1 MKNLM
6 KKGVPLFL
14 ILLLFT
20 TFIGTNKVKAYYNGY
35 NIQWNFKIN
44 LVGDAKRVYDYDGR
58 ILTYNMEKF
67 ERAKFSGE
75 TYNINTKEVAIQTNL
90 TNHYNNI
97 YIQVDG
103 KFVGKSNDILLGF
116 EHKGK
121 EYYTTFPI
129 KYLTPGKHHIEVISD
144 PPYNDFSGERKKD
157 YCYVNV
163 PVFEDEKIL
172 SSIEKINKGD
182 ATLDDYE
189 IVGVNPLT
197 ISDDELL
204 NNRIKGKNVN
214 AANVQETAN
223 KIISEIKEEKRL
235 EQAFKKINE
244 GIGDTND
251 YKIIGIEN
259 ITSSNLKEL
268 NVAIKFARQA
278 KQSDLT
284 KNEIELIM
292 KNLPQQIE
300 KSFEAV
306 NAGTATLDDY
316 QLIGITG
323 ITEVNLVDVN
333 EALKGKEFK
342 VVSKVQSAANIITDS
357 LKSINSGVPYISYY
371 EKLGITTVN
380 SDNIKAT
387 AKAVKEAR
395 DAKKVDLTK
404 TEINKIVNEVLEK
417 IEKSFEAVNAGTA
430 TLADYELIGVTGVTE
445 INLVDVNEALKGKGH
460 TIVSKVQSEANVI
473 INSLDSINKGYTST
487 SYYERLGITTVKSD
501 NVKVIAK
508 AVKEARDAKKVNL
521 TKAEIN
527 KIVNEVL
534 DKIKKSFDSVN
545 AGTSTLAD
553 YELIGV
559 TGVTEINLVDVNEVL
574 KGKGYTIVSKVQSE
588 GNVIIN
594 SLDSINKGYTST
606 SYYEKLG
613 ITTVKSDNIK
623 AIAKAVKEAR
633 DAKKVNLTKAE
644 INKIVNEVLDKIKK
658 SFDSVNAG
666 TSTLADYELIGV
678 TGVTEINLVD
688 VNEVLKGKGYT
699 IVSKVQSEANVIINS
714 LDSINKGYT
723 STSYYERLGITTVK
737 SDNIKAIVKAVKEAR
752 DAKKVNLTK
761 AEINK
766 IVNEVLDKIKKSFG
780 AVNAGTATLADY
792 ELIGITG
799 VTEIN
804 LVDVNEALKGKGHKV
819 VSKVQ
824 SEANIIINS
833 LDSINKGYTST
844 SYYERLG
851 ITTVKSD
858 NIKAIAKAV
867 KEARDAKKV
876 NLTKAE
882 INKIVN
888 EVLDKIK
895 KSFGAVNAGTATLAD
910 YELIGVTGV
919 TEINLVDVNESLK
932 GKGHIIVS
940 KVQSEANVII
950 NSLDSI
956 NKGYT
961 STSYYEKLGITTV
974 KSDNIKAIA
983 KAVKEARDAKKVN
996 LTKAE
1001 INKIVNEVLNKK

>member
-20 TFIGTNKVKAYYNGY
+20 TFIGTKKVKAYYNGY

-58 ILTYNMEKF
+58 ILTYNMENF
-67 ERAKFSGE
+67 EKVNFSGE

-116 EHKGK
+116 EQKGK

-197 ISDDELL
+197 ISDHELL

-259 ITSSNLKEL
+259 IPSSNLKEL

-342 VVSKVQSAANIITDS
+342 VVSKVQS
-357 LKSINSGVPYISYY
+357 
-371 EKLGITTVN
+371 
-380 SDNIKAT
+380 
-387 AKAVKEAR
+387 
-395 DAKKVDLTK
+395 
-404 TEINKIVNEVLEK
+404 EV
-417 IEKSFEAVNAGTA
+417 
-430 TLADYELIGVTGVTE
+430 
-445 INLVDVNEALKGKGH
+445 
-460 TIVSKVQSEANVI
+460 
-473 INSLDSINKGYTST
+473 
-487 SYYERLGITTVKSD
+487 
-501 NVKVIAK
+501 
-508 AVKEARDAKKVNL
+508 
-521 TKAEIN
+521 
-527 KIVNEVL
+527 
-534 DKIKKSFDSVN
+534 
-545 AGTSTLAD
+545 
-553 YELIGV
+553 
-559 TGVTEINLVDVNEVL
+559 
-574 KGKGYTIVSKVQSE
+574 
-588 GNVIIN
+588 NVIIN

-633 DAKKVNLTKAE
+633 DVKKVNLTKDE

-666 TSTLADYELIGV
+666 TSTLPDYELIGV
-678 TGVTEINLVD
+678 
-688 VNEVLKGKGYT
+688 
-699 IVSKVQSEANVIINS
+699 
-714 LDSINKGYT
+714 
-723 STSYYERLGITTVK
+723 
-737 SDNIKAIVKAVKEAR
+737 
-752 DAKKVNLTK
+752 
-761 AEINK
+761 
-766 IVNEVLDKIKKSFG
+766 
-780 AVNAGTATLADY
+780 
-792 ELIGITG
+792 TG

-819 VSKVQ
+819 VSKMQ
-824 SEANIIINS
+824 SEANTIINS
-833 LDSINKGYTST
+833 LNSINKGYTNT
-844 SYYERLG
+844 SYYKNIG
-851 ITTVKSD
+851 ITTVNSD

-867 KEARDAKKV
+867 KEARDVKKV
-876 NLTKAE
+876 
-882 INKIVN
+882 
-888 EVLDKIK
+888 D
-895 KSFGAVNAGTATLAD
+895 
-910 YELIGVTGV
+910 
-919 TEINLVDVNESLK
+919 
-932 GKGHIIVS
+932 
-940 KVQSEANVII
+940 
-950 NSLDSI
+950 
-956 NKGYT
+956 
-961 STSYYEKLGITTV
+961 
-974 KSDNIKAIA
+974 
-983 KAVKEARDAKKVN
+983 